1 MDSNQFHRRV
11 WVMVLLLALMLTGMG
26 STLYDLQINHGD
38 EYYRRSQYKIA
49 ETHIIDAA
57 RGEILDRNGQ
67 VLVSN
72 KVIYQVTL
80 DPTLMGDRRNEVI
93 LTLIRLAR
101 ESGVEWNDSLAVS
114 KEPPFVY
121 TSDEPLVADDVD
133 EEGKPYQR
141 LTRLGR
147 LAVRLDWMKDP
158 LAKPEEE
165 SRPEEPGFFDKLKD
179 KLTGKKPAPP
189 APPKE
194 EGLPDANKLIG
205 RMLRA
210 FDVRGP
216 GAIDPDKVDDGV
228 VIPTINIG
236 TMPPEDARAVVGVL
250 YEMALRTYEVYHVP
264 YIFAEDVGI
273 DFISRVKE
281 LSLPGVIIETTSVRQ
296 YNTTYAAHLLGRTGP
311 IYENEWADYKD
322 LDIDGDGEPDYQMD
336 DIVGKDGVESA
347 FEEYLRGKPGTLAV
361 ERNTDGKIVSSTW
374 LEEPQPGNNV
384 ILTLDIGLQA
394 QIEDMLAVK
403 APALKA
409 GVEGAACVVI
419 DVHTGAVLA
428 AASYP
433 TFNLSTF
440 SEDYEKNYNDP
451 LMPMF
456 NRALQ
461 GLYAPGSTFKPCTS
475 IAGLE
480 EGIITPTSIINTK
493 GIYTYYPDYH
503 PRCWIY
509 REYGGTHGPINV
521 SKALEV
527 SCNYFYYDV
536 GRRLGIENLQKYAK
550 LFGLSEKTGIELYEE
565 KGVMAG
571 PEYTESLGGTWYEGN
586 TMFVAI
592 GQESNQFTPIQLAN
606 YTATLA
612 NGGTRYATHLMKEVK
627 SGDFTRV
634 VETYE
639 PKVMEQI
646 DIAPQNL
653 NAVFKGMH
661 NLTLSAS
668 QHKFFK
674 RLNVEAAAKTGSAQV
689 AAKPDSNGLFIT
701 FAPYEDPEIAVALVV
716 EQCSTATPLGDL
728 AVDVLD
734 FYFSS
739 KESMDVATGENSLIR

>member
-1 MDSNQFHRRV
+1 M
-11 WVMVLLLALMLTGMG
+11 
-26 STLYDLQINHGD
+26 
-38 EYYRRSQYKIA
+38 
-49 ETHIIDAA
+49 
-57 RGEILDRNGQ
+57 
-67 VLVSN
+67 
-72 KVIYQVTL
+72 
-80 DPTLMGDRRNEVI
+80 
-93 LTLIRLAR
+93 
-101 ESGVEWNDSLAVS
+101 
-114 KEPPFVY
+114 
-121 TSDEPLVADDVD
+121 
-133 EEGKPYQR
+133 
-141 LTRLGR
+141 
-147 LAVRLDWMKDP
+147 
-158 LAKPEEE
+158 
-165 SRPEEPGFFDKLKD
+165 
-179 KLTGKKPAPP
+179 
-189 APPKE
+189 
-194 EGLPDANKLIG
+194 
-205 RMLRA
+205 
-210 FDVRGP
+210 
-216 GAIDPDKVDDGV
+216 
-228 VIPTINIG
+228 
-236 TMPPEDARAVVGVL
+236 
-250 YEMALRTYEVYHVP
+250 
-264 YIFAEDVGI
+264 
-273 DFISRVKE
+273 
-281 LSLPGVIIETTSVRQ
+281 
-296 YNTTYAAHLLGRTGP
+296 
-311 IYENEWADYKD
+311 
-322 LDIDGDGEPDYQMD
+322 
-336 DIVGKDGVESA
+336 
-347 FEEYLRGKPGTLAV
+347 
-361 ERNTDGKIVSSTW
+361 
-374 LEEPQPGNNV
+374 
-384 ILTLDIGLQA
+384 
-394 QIEDMLAVK
+394 
-403 APALKA
+403 
-409 GVEGAACVVI
+409 
-419 DVHTGAVLA
+419 
-428 AASYP
+428 
-433 TFNLSTF
+433 
-440 SEDYEKNYNDP
+440 
-451 LMPMF
+451 
-456 NRALQ
+456 
-461 GLYAPGSTFKPCTS
+461 
-475 IAGLE
+475 
-480 EGIITPTSIINTK
+480 
-493 GIYTYYPDYH
+493 
-503 PRCWIY
+503 
-509 REYGGTHGPINV
+509 